1 MAGVYTICIIQ
12 FRAGIIT
19 NSCEFYNSTTAVA
32 FISIILIIMASFDIT
47 EFTLWTPLLHRWI
60 STPLPEWAIVRK
72 VNNPIISGGTT
83 NAYVHAYIYNKKFLL
98 VCIWLFAQ
106 YTGNR
111 HEKLINHVC
120 AFIQQKYYVGKCIYR
135 NTEVCILS

>member
-19 NSCEFYNSTTAVA
+19 NSCEFYNSATAVA
-32 FISIILIIMASFDIT
+32 FISILIIVASFGIT
-47 EFTLWTPLLHRWI
+47 EYTLWTPLLHRWI
-60 STPLPEWAIVRK
+60 STPLPKWAIVRK
-72 VNNPIISGGTT
+72 FNNPIISGGTT

-98 VCIWLFAQ
+98 VCLWLFAQ
-106 YTGNR
+106 YPGGR
-111 HEKLINHVC
+111 HEKLINRVC
-120 AFIQQKYYVGKCIYR
+120 AFIQPKYCVGKCIYR